1 VVEVETAMMM
11 VEAEIEELLI
21 KEAVKVVVQPVVM
34 KVMVKEAAIQEVA
47 RPKEEVETDMAVV
60 DREMAG

>member
-1 VVEVETAMMM
+1 M
-11 VEAEIEELLI
+11 
-21 KEAVKVVVQPVVM
+21 EAVKVVVQLVVM
-34 KVMVKEAAIQEVA
+34 EVMVKDAAIQEVA

>member
-1 VVEVETAMMM
+1 VTKVVV
-11 VEAEIEELLI
+11 
-21 KEAVKVVVQPVVM
+21 EAVKVVVQVVVM
-34 KVMVKEAAIQEVA
+34 EVMVKEVAIQEVA